1 MKPSGRVVLDYLDD
15 IINQIEKVRGFIDT
29 MDFDA
34 FAHDEKTCYAVVRAL
49 EIVGEAAK
57 RIPDDVRQKAP
68 GVPWQLVAGMRDKL
82 IHAYFGIDLEVVW
95 RTVQEDLEPL
105 DDAIQALIDDL
116 G

>member
-1 MKPSGRVVLDYLDD
+1 MKPTGRLVLDYLED
-15 IINQIEKVRGFIDT
+15 IVNQLEKVRGFVGT
-29 MDFDA
+29 MDFEA
-34 FAHDEKTCYAVVRAL
+34 FAQDEKTCYAVVRAL

-57 RIPDDVRQKAP
+57 RIPDDVRQRSP

-105 DDAIQALIDDL
+105 EDATGALIEQL
-116 G
+116 R